1 MSRHRFF
8 RPILLTLSLLLTLAS
23 PLFAQWDPDQRL
35 TVNDS
40 TSLLSF
46 GNAWCVAGSHD
57 TVHAVWYDH
66 RDGND
71 ELYYKRSTNGG
82 VFWDADARLTQN
94 DSAST
99 YPTLATL
106 GSRLHLVWQDRRD
119 GNDEI
124 YYKTSSDGGSSWGND
139 TRLTSD
145 PANSWTP
152 SAAVLGSRVHVVW
165 DDRRD
170 GNREVYHKRST
181 DGGTTWSPDARLTND
196 VATSGYP
203 AVALGDSLVHV
214 VWYDF
219 RDTNWEIYYKRSTD
233 AGATWGGETRLT
245 TDAATSWT
253 PSVAA
258 AGAKVHVVW
267 QDSRDGNREVYY
279 KRSTDSGATWG
290 SDVRLTASLDS
301 SWAPSVTS
309 SGSNVHIVWWD
320 RRDGN
325 REIYYKRS
333 TDEGTTWEA
342 DLRLTSDPAGSSTP
356 SVAVSG
362 MIVHVL
368 WADLRPG
375 NSEIF
380 YKRNPTGNPSG
391 IETGSEPGKETRE
404 PSLKVFPNPFTSFA
418 RIPGHE
424 QEDFAL
430 YDVSGRLVATHKG
443 SRVGEGL
450 APGVYFLSSSDGKEK
465 PLRIVKVR

>member
-1 MSRHRFF
+1 
-8 RPILLTLSLLLTLAS
+8 
-23 PLFAQWDPDQRL
+23 
-35 TVNDS
+35 
-40 TSLLSF
+40 
-46 GNAWCVAGSHD
+46 
-57 TVHAVWYDH
+57 
-66 RDGND
+66 
-71 ELYYKRSTNGG
+71 
-82 VFWDADARLTQN
+82 
-94 DSAST
+94 
-99 YPTLATL
+99 
-106 GSRLHLVWQDRRD
+106 
-119 GNDEI
+119 
-124 YYKTSSDGGSSWGND
+124 
-139 TRLTSD
+139 
-145 PANSWTP
+145 
-152 SAAVLGSRVHVVW
+152 VVW
-165 DDRRD
+165 EDRRD

-181 DGGTTWSPDARLTND
+181 DAGATWSPDARLTND

-203 AVALGDSLVHV
+203 SVALVDSLVHV

-233 AGATWGGETRLT
+233 SGATWGGDTRLT
-245 TDAATSWT
+245 TDAGTSWT

-258 AGAKVHVVW
+258 TGTKVHMVW
-267 QDSRDGNREVYY
+267 QDSRDGNREIYY

-418 RIPGHE
+418 RISGRE

-430 YDVSGRLVATHKG
+430 YDVSGRQVGTYKG

-450 APGVYFLSSSDGKEK
+450 SPGVYFLKPVDGDSK